1 MQGGL
6 APLGEYRQIWIFQ
19 ILQALGKKYKFS
31 LGTPIGKLED
41 SVRDLLLHGTD
52 EIIPVDMTYSNS
64 YKQTYQVH
72 FDGIIKIWDEKK
84 NGGDND
90 KGILATFHSIKTCP
104 YSVVDLMKR
113 KSFIFLILDKI
124 HYDT

>member
-72 FDGIIKIWDEKK
+72 FDGIIKMLEEQQ
-84 NGGDND
+84 NRRDND
-90 KGILATFHSIKTCP
+90 KGSLEEFRSIKPCP
-104 YSVVDLMKR
+104 SCDGGRLKTEQIHLRLLEKR
-113 KSFIFLILDKI
+113 KSG
-124 HYDT
+124 